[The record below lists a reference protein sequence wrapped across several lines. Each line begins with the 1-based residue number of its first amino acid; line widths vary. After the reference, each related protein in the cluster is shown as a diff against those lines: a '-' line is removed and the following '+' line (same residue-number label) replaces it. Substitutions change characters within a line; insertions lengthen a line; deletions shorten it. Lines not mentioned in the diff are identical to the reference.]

1 VSRPA
6 SHGDLLELLRR
17 GGPTTR
23 RELLASTGLS
33 RATLWQRIDS
43 LRAQRLVREERG
55 PDGSRGR
62 PAGRLRFD
70 ETSRRILVADL
81 GATHATLA
89 VTDLSA
95 RRLAVDRRPLDLRDG
110 PRGVLPQVLSSA
122 EHLLRSV
129 PPAARGLLGI
139 GVGFPGLADQ
149 RRGAIEAPAVL
160 HEWDGVPLAERFS
173 RAFGAPAVLV
183 NDAHAMAYGEHLA
196 DDRRRTLVVVK
207 ASTGI
212 GAGLVVDGRLHRGE
226 SMGAGQIGHMRLPG
240 ARRRCVCGETGCLA
254 TVASGRALL
263 RQLRRVRSLADVRD
277 AVEAGDAQA
286 VAAVRTAGAA
296 VGTVLSGIVTAI
308 DPGAVLFGG
317 ILGRLEVFVEAA
329 RAPIGSHAYT
339 RTAGHVTVGR
349 TVLGEE
355 SAVVGL
361 AGLVVDSFLS
371 PDAVDALVM
380 ERARSR
386 A

>member
-23 RELLASTGLS
+23 RELLARTGLS

-43 LRAQRLVREERG
+43 LRAHRLVREERG

-62 PAGRLRFD
+62 PAGRLHFD
-70 ETSRRILVADL
+70 ESSRRILVADL

-110 PRGVLPQVLSSA
+110 PRAVLPQVLQSA
-122 EHLLRSV
+122 EDLLGAV

-139 GVGFPGLADQ
+139 GVGFPGLADE

-160 HEWDGVPLAERFS
+160 REWDGVPLAERFG
-173 RAFGAPAVLV
+173 RRFGAEALLV
-183 NDAHAMAYGEHLA
+183 NDAHAMAYGEYLA
-196 DDRRRTLVVVK
+196 GGRRTLLVVK

-240 ARRRCVCGETGCLA
+240 SRRRCGCGETGCLA

-263 RQLRRVRSLADVRD
+263 RRLRRVKSLGDLRD

-286 VAAVRTAGAA
+286 VAAVRTAGEA

-317 ILGRLEVFVEAA
+317 ILGRLDVFVEAA
-329 RAPIGSHAYT
+329 RAPMASHTYA

-349 TVLGEE
+349 TALGEE

-371 PDAVDALVM
+371 PAAVDALVE

>member
-1 VSRPA
+1 V
-6 SHGDLLELLRR
+6 SHGDLLQLLRR
-17 GGPTTR
+17 QGPTTR
-23 RELLASTGLS
+23 RELLAATGLS

-43 LRAQRLVREERG
+43 LRAHRLVREERG

-70 ETSRRILVADL
+70 ESSRRILAADL

-95 RRLAVDRRPLDLRDG
+95 RRLSVDRRPLDLREG
-110 PRGVLPQVLSSA
+110 PRAVLPQVLRA
-122 EHLLRSV
+122 AAALLESV
-129 PPAARGLLGI
+129 PPAQRGLLGV
-139 GVGFPGLADQ
+139 GVGFPGLADEH
-149 RRGAIEAPAVL
+149 RGAIEAPAVL
-160 HEWDGVPLAERFS
+160 REWDGVPLAERFS
-173 RAFGAPAVLV
+173 RAFRAPAVFV

-196 DDRRRTLVVVK
+196 AGRSRTILVVK

-226 SMGAGQIGHMRLPG
+226 SRGAGQIGHMRLPG
-240 ARRRCVCGETGCLA
+240 GRRRCWCGETGCLA

-263 RQLRRVRSLADVRD
+263 RQLRGARSLADVRN
-277 AVEAGDAQA
+277 AVEAGEPRA
-286 VAAVRTAGAA
+286 VAAVRTAGEA

-329 RAPIGSHAYT
+329 RAPIATHAYA
-339 RTAGHVTVGR
+339 RTADHVTVGR

-361 AGLVVDSFLS
+361 AGLVVDSQLS
-371 PDAVDALVM
+371 PAAVDALVS
-380 ERARSR
+380 ERRRSR